1 MHPVLRHDEHR
12 APVVEALRERL
23 EPGLLVADRHR
34 GRPHHEPVEGKN
46 MCAHSPVASSEGAV
60 AARARSPSEGPEP
73 FRKST
78 KPHVQGPSDSP
89 CECES
94 QTSLVCIFRRE
105 GGWAI
110 APPPPAPFQ
119 PRIRNPTNASPQR
132 LQEGKNSPRVKVHI
146 VASPLAPNAEAA
158 APLEVTMARGLTL
171 LKFFINTYRR
181 NAHQKQ
187 YLPPQAAPVPNR
199 DRPQRTTN
207 ASQL

>member
-110 APPPPAPFQ
+110 APPPPRTLPTEDPKPDECEPPAAPRREELPKSQ
-119 PRIRNPTNASPQR
+119 SPHCRIAVGTECRGPPPSRRQWPEASPC
-132 LQEGKNSPRVKVHI
+132 
-146 VASPLAPNAEAA
+146 
-158 APLEVTMARGLTL
+158 
-171 LKFFINTYRR
+171 
-181 NAHQKQ
+181 
-187 YLPPQAAPVPNR
+187 
-199 DRPQRTTN
+199 
-207 ASQL
+207 